1 MLGKKLLRTIWK
13 YKTQFLSM
21 IIMIAIGVG
30 IFVGFHVEW
39 YSLQED
45 TTAFFEDTAYAD
57 YRIFS
62 EEGFSKEDVEIICNT
77 EGILEADRFFTMNV
91 GIKDTKKAL
100 ALNVVENHKVSKM
113 MLMEGAN
120 YDKQIDGIWL
130 SDKFATEND
139 IKIGDSIT
147 LTYRDLELES
157 EVVGFI
163 KSGEYLVCVAD
174 DNQLMPDYEMFGY
187 AYISPE
193 VFFDKL
199 GVEYYPQINILSDL
213 EKTDME
219 NLIKEVLGK
228 TTLVLSKEEHLA
240 YASAQSETEEG
251 KTMGTILPILFLLIA
266 ILTMVTTMHRI
277 TINEKTQ
284 IGTLK
289 ALGFQDKRIIRHYT
303 SYGFFIGVVG
313 SLLGVLLGYG
323 IASIIVSPSGMMSTY
338 FDMPDWKLHMPWF
351 CYVVIVF
358 MILLLTLIGF
368 LSVKQMLKG
377 NAIDSLKPYVPKK
390 MKQTFWEKT
399 SFWNRLSFGT
409 KWNCR
414 DILRHK
420 ARTSMTLLGIVGCM
434 LLLVGGL
441 GMKDTMAGFMKLLN
455 EDVNNYETK
464 INLVETISN
473 EDAIALAKEVDG
485 DFSSSS
491 SVSLNGEAVTLEI
504 YNVTKDKIRF
514 LKENSG
520 YEEISDEGAYI
531 CIRLAEDI
539 QVGDRIEFSPY
550 GSDETYS
557 VKVAG
562 VLRSVMTENI
572 VMTDTYAQKIGI
584 PYTIDCIYT
593 DKKIEE
599 IENSPYI
606 EGKQSKQNIIDSYDS
621 FMDIM
626 NTMVMV
632 LVLAAVILGMIV
644 LYNLGKMSYVERYR
658 ELATLKVVG
667 FKDKHI
673 GKLLIGQ
680 NVWLTVIGVI
690 LGLPMGIGVLKI
702 LLITLGDEYELKL
715 TVGILTISV
724 SILVTFGVSVIVG
737 WLIARK
743 NRHIDMVEALKGI
756 D

>member
-100 ALNVVENHKVSKM
+100 ELNVVENHKVSKM

-120 YDKQIDGIWL
+120 YDKQTDGIWL

-303 SYGFFIGVVG
+303 SYGF
-313 SLLGVLLGYG
+313 
-323 IASIIVSPSGMMSTY
+323 
-338 FDMPDWKLHMPWF
+338 
-351 CYVVIVF
+351 
-358 MILLLTLIGF
+358 
-368 LSVKQMLKG
+368 
-377 NAIDSLKPYVPKK
+377 
-390 MKQTFWEKT
+390 
-399 SFWNRLSFGT
+399 
-409 KWNCR
+409 
-414 DILRHK
+414 
-420 ARTSMTLLGIVGCM
+420 
-434 LLLVGGL
+434 
-441 GMKDTMAGFMKLLN
+441 
-455 EDVNNYETK
+455 
-464 INLVETISN
+464 
-473 EDAIALAKEVDG
+473 
-485 DFSSSS
+485 
-491 SVSLNGEAVTLEI
+491 
-504 YNVTKDKIRF
+504 
-514 LKENSG
+514 
-520 YEEISDEGAYI
+520 
-531 CIRLAEDI
+531 
-539 QVGDRIEFSPY
+539 
-550 GSDETYS
+550 
-557 VKVAG
+557 
-562 VLRSVMTENI
+562 
-572 VMTDTYAQKIGI
+572 
-584 PYTIDCIYT
+584 
-593 DKKIEE
+593 
-599 IENSPYI
+599 
-606 EGKQSKQNIIDSYDS
+606 
-621 FMDIM
+621 
-626 NTMVMV
+626 
-632 LVLAAVILGMIV
+632 
-644 LYNLGKMSYVERYR
+644 
-658 ELATLKVVG
+658 
-667 FKDKHI
+667 
-673 GKLLIGQ
+673 
-680 NVWLTVIGVI
+680 
-690 LGLPMGIGVLKI
+690 
-702 LLITLGDEYELKL
+702 
-715 TVGILTISV
+715 
-724 SILVTFGVSVIVG
+724 
-737 WLIARK
+737 
-743 NRHIDMVEALKGI
+743 
-756 D
+756 